1 MEYWKHVMNFGAL
14 LFQLLSEAFGL
25 NSEILKKIDCLRS
38 FRFELSEALGLQ
50 VLHKDYWVD
59 VTPIHGAL
67 VVNTENMRRF
77 VLQLITN
84 DKFSSMK
91 HRVRATEMV
100 RGFQLRAS
108 LARTCF
114 QIPRFTN
121 RSKSFCLMKTL
132 LSTEIRPYQ
141 STLQDTLR
149 VASMENHICLNLE

>member
-1 MEYWKHVMNFGAL
+1 
-14 LFQLLSEAFGL
+14 
-25 NSEILKKIDCLRS
+25 
-38 FRFELSEALGLQ
+38 
-50 VLHKDYWVD
+50 
-59 VTPIHGAL
+59 
-67 VVNTENMRRF
+67 MRRF

-84 DKFSSMK
+84 DKFSSVE

-149 VASMENHICLNLE
+149 VASMENHICLNLEYEIKTCPSWRNDNKIFVSLCVLLLLKQCNKDNSMF

>member
-1 MEYWKHVMNFGAL
+1 MEYWKHVMDFGAL
-14 LFQLLSEAFGL
+14 LFQLLSEALGL
-25 NSEILKKIDCLRS
+25 NSEILKKIDYLKGFKHTNNS
-38 FRFELSEALGLQ
+38 FLILLLQ
-50 VLHKDYWVD
+50 DQIVLHKDYWVD

-67 VVNTENMRRF
+67 VVSTENMRRF

-84 DKFSSMK
+84 DKFSSVE

-108 LARTCF
+108 LARPCF

-132 LSTEIRPYQ
+132 LSTEI
-141 STLQDTLR
+141 
-149 VASMENHICLNLE
+149 